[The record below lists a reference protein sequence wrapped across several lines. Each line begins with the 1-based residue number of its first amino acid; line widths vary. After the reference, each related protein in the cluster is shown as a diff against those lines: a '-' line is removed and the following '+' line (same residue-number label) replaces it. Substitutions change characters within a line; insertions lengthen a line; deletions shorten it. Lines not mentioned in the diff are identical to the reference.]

1 VLGRSHP
8 DARCELALLG
18 EALAVIVTAR
28 NGRALLVL
36 HFEHLAYLEPA
47 APPSAAHAYEV
58 WDRAPPDG
66 PRGLAFAV
74 EHNQHGRAFVRLLEE
89 AVRRQRPDLLGG
101 HSSAE
106 VEVEGRRLLE
116 PPELWSGA
124 LRRPAP
130 ASQRRA
136 VVLGEVYRRAHGKP
150 EAQVRDLLEHELQ
163 QAGLTW
169 WPESKD
175 DLVRS
180 VANQPPLLAGVLLRL
195 VPGRRR
201 RLEAHDRQAHLPPP
215 QNPEMDALVDRLL
228 ALPGVSGVGW
238 HSDDARAVD
247 VRLDPWSE
255 ERAQQV
261 RQLAAPRL
269 VRFTT

>member
-1 VLGRSHP
+1 M
-8 DARCELALLG
+8 
-18 EALAVIVTAR
+18 
-28 NGRALLVL
+28 L

-47 APPSAAHAYEV
+47 ASSSVAHAYEI

-74 EHNQHGRAFVRLLEE
+74 ERNRRGRAFVALLEE
-89 AVRRQRPDLLGG
+89 AVRRQRQDLLGG
-101 HSSAE
+101 PSSAE
-106 VEVEGRRLLE
+106 MDVEGRRLME

-124 LRRPAP
+124 VRRPSP

-150 EAQVRDLLEHELQ
+150 EAHVRDLLEHELQ
-163 QAGLTW
+163 QAGLTR
-169 WPESKD
+169 WPEFKD
-175 DLVRS
+175 DVVRS
-180 VANQPPLLAGVLLRL
+180 VANQPPFLAGVLLRF

-201 RLEAHDRQAHLPPP
+201 RLGPRDRQAHLPPP

-238 HSDDARAVD
+238 HSDDDARAVD

-255 ERAQQV
+255 ESAQQV

>member
-1 VLGRSHP
+1 VLGRSPP
-8 DARCELALLG
+8 DTRCQLALLG

-28 NGRALLVL
+28 NGRALLML
-36 HFEHLAYLEPA
+36 RFEHLAYLEPA
-47 APPSAAHAYEV
+47 ATSSVARAYEI

-74 EHNQHGRAFVRLLEE
+74 ERNRRGRAFVRLLEE

-101 HSSAE
+101 HSPAE
-106 VEVEGRRLLE
+106 MGVEGRRLME
-116 PPELWSGA
+116 PPELWSDA
-124 LRRPAP
+124 VRRPSP

-150 EAQVRDLLEHELQ
+150 EARVRDLLEHELQ
-163 QAGLTW
+163 QADLSW
-169 WPESKD
+169 WPELKD

-180 VANQPPLLAGVLLRL
+180 VANQPPLLVGVVLRL
-195 VPGRRR
+195 VPERRR
-201 RLEAHDRQAHLPPP
+201 RLEAHDRQAHLLPP
-215 QNPEMDALVDRLL
+215 QDPEMDALVDRLL
-228 ALPGVSGVGW
+228 ALPGVSGVCW
-238 HSDDARAVD
+238 DSDDDAVD

>member
-1 VLGRSHP
+1 M
-8 DARCELALLG
+8 
-18 EALAVIVTAR
+18 
-28 NGRALLVL
+28 L
-36 HFEHLAYLEPA
+36 HFKHLAYLEPA
-47 APPSAAHAYEV
+47 APSSAAHAYEI
-58 WDRAPPDG
+58 WDLAPPDG

-74 EHNQHGRAFVRLLEE
+74 EHNLRGRAFVTLLEE

-106 VEVEGRRLLE
+106 MDVEGRRLME
-116 PPELWSGA
+116 PPELWSDA
-124 LRRPAP
+124 VRRPSP

-136 VVLGEVYRRAHGKP
+136 VVLGEMYRRAHGKP
-150 EAQVRDLLEHELQ
+150 EAHVRDLLKHELQ

-169 WPESKD
+169 WSESKD
-175 DLVRS
+175 DFVRS
-180 VANQPPLLAGVLLRL
+180 VANQPPLLADVLSRL

-201 RLEAHDRQAHLPPP
+201 RLEAHNRQAHLLPP
-215 QNPEMDALVDRLL
+215 QNPGVDALVDRLL

-238 HSDDARAVD
+238 HSDDDRAVD

-261 RQLAAPRL
+261 RQLAAPHL